1 MSAVTESK
9 SKQRPTRH
17 IVKLDRG
24 EIHCDVQGEGP
35 AVCLMATLG
44 GSWAAQ
50 ARLLR
55 DHYTVLTYS
64 MRGYGESRNFE
75 QGFPSNEGH
84 ASDLESILDQL
95 ELDRVVLVGLS
106 HGGAVAQHFA
116 ATYQSRL
123 RGLAI
128 VSSFAYASG
137 STRIFLELL
146 HGFLKRG
153 DLATF
158 WEVLRAFL
166 CSEENFPRLRRME
179 SSLKSLM
186 FDQYTCESLLA
197 IYEASLRHDTRA
209 LLPKIDVPTLVVGG
223 KEDMLFPPRIT
234 AELTSLI
241 PNAEEVLLPTAHV
254 PPVEDLRAFHAT
266 LNNFLER
273 LN

>member
-1 MSAVTESK
+1 MSAVRESK
-9 SKQRPTRH
+9 TKERPARH
-17 IVKLDRG
+17 IVKMDRG

-35 AVCLMATLG
+35 VVCLMATLG

-55 DHYTVLTYS
+55 DRYTVLTYS

-84 ASDLESILDQL
+84 ATDLESILDHL
-95 ELDRVVLVGLS
+95 GLDRVVLVGLS

-116 ATYQSRL
+116 AAYPSRL

-197 IYEASLRHDTRA
+197 IYESSLRHDTRA
-209 LLPKIDVPTLVVGG
+209 LLPNINVPTLVVGG
-223 KEDMLFPPRIT
+223 QEDMLFPPRIT

-241 PNAEEVLLPTAHV
+241 PHAEECLLPTAHV

-266 LNNFLER
+266 LSNFLDR

>member
-1 MSAVTESK
+1 MSAVTESR
-9 SKQRPTRH
+9 SKQRATRH
-17 IVKLDRG
+17 IVEIDRG

-35 AVCLMATLG
+35 VVCLMATLG

-55 DHYTVLTYS
+55 DSYTVLTYS

-84 ASDLESILDQL
+84 ASDLELILDHL
-95 ELDRVVLVGLS
+95 ALDRVVLVGLS

-197 IYEASLRHDTRA
+197 IYESSLRHDTRA
-209 LLPKIDVPTLVVGG
+209 LLSNINVPTLVVGG

-241 PNAEEVLLPTAHV
+241 PYAEEQLLPTAHV

-266 LNNFLER
+266 LSKFLER

>member
-1 MSAVTESK
+1 
-9 SKQRPTRH
+9 
-17 IVKLDRG
+17 
-24 EIHCDVQGEGP
+24 
-35 AVCLMATLG
+35 VCLMATLG
-44 GSWAAQ
+44 GSWAAE

-55 DHYTVLTYS
+55 DRYTVLTYS
-64 MRGYGESRNFE
+64 MRGYGESQNFE
-75 QGFPSNEGH
+75 DVFPSNEAH
-84 ASDLESILDQL
+84 AGDLAAILD
-95 ELDRVVLVGLS
+95 ELGFDKVVLVGLS

-116 ATYQSRL
+116 VDYPDRL

-128 VSSFAYASG
+128 VSSFAHASG

-179 SSLKSLM
+179 SSLKGLM

-197 IYEASLRHDTRA
+197 IYESSVRHDTRA
-209 LLPKIDVPTLVVGG
+209 LLPRIKVPTLVVGG
-223 KEDMLFPPRIT
+223 TEDMLFPPRIT
-234 AELTSLI
+234 AELTALI
-241 PNAEEVLLPTAHV
+241 PNAEERLLPTAHV
-254 PPVEDLRAFHAT
+254 PPVEDPRAFHAT
-266 LNNFLER
+266 LSEFLDR